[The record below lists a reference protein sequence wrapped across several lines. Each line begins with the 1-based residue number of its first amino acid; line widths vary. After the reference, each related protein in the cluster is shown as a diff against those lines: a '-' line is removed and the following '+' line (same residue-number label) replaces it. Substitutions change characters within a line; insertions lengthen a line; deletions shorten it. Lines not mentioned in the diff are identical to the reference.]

1 MIPISLPANS
11 ISCAAP
17 ISPQDTAD
25 ARHKELLALMER
37 SGVGVVNT
45 FVYGPDLNNVEA
57 ELRALQQAAGEKNC
71 PANIA
76 KAPGK
81 PEPGMG
87 PIH

>member
-1 MIPISLPANS
+1 
-11 ISCAAP
+11 
-17 ISPQDTAD
+17 
-25 ARHKELLALMER
+25 MER

-45 FVYGPDLNNVEA
+45 FVYGPDLNNVEP
-57 ELRALQQAAGEKNC
+57 ELRALQQAAAEKNC